1 MEPVS
6 ASIRMALSHVMEGA
20 SGHAADVS
28 VLPVAAATGAAI
40 ENTVPAIIVVA
51 VTILKVFLIYFL
63 NALNIDKSPF
73 SYKILFSIVI

>member
-28 VLPVAAATGAAI
+28 VLPVAAAT
-40 ENTVPAIIVVA
+40 
-51 VTILKVFLIYFL
+51 ILKVFLIYFL